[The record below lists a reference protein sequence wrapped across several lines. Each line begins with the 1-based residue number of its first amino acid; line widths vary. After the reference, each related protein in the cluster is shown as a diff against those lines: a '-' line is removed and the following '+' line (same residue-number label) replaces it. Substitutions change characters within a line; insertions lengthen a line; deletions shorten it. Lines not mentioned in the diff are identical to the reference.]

1 MDAIILTGG
10 KGTRL
15 KSKIKDIP
23 KTMADINGIPFLEY
37 TLNWLNRERIENV
50 ILAVGYKKEYIKNY
64 FGEGYK
70 GIKIIYSEEDEPLG
84 TGGAIKKALER
95 SSNNNIIVMN
105 GDVLARVN
113 LLEMYKKHI
122 KTNATMSIAIK
133 EMKDINR
140 FGTVKI
146 RNDNRIIEFN
156 EKKFSSRGYINAGVY
171 IMKKDIFNN
180 KINQKSFSLED
191 EYLAK
196 YVAVDKIYAYKYDGN
211 FIDIG
216 VPEDYEK
223 VKEILK

>member
-95 SSNNNIIVMN
+95 SNNNNIIVMN

-180 KINQKSFSLED
+180 KINQESFSLED